1 VDAVAVAVL
10 IAGMLLEEG
19 VSGFDGEVYFDD
31 TIGFYSTLGSL
42 SRDGLVDCRSA
53 NFPSHSTG
61 EDSKPH

>member
-31 TIGFYSTLGSL
+31 TIGFCLTLVLL
-42 SRDGLVDCRSA
+42 SRDGLVDCRSV